1 MFRCSEVADRASR
14 LIDGELSPWQR
25 LNIRMHLAICRGC
38 RAFIEQMRVTAELAR
53 RLNETE
59 DPAVSEDV
67 KAALRQ
73 RQMRAGHKT

>member
-25 LNIRMHLAICRGC
+25 LNIRMHMAICRGC
-38 RAFIEQMRVTAELAR
+38 RAFVEQMRVTAELTR
-53 RLNETE
+53 RVDETA
-59 DPAVSEDV
+59 DPALSDDL

-73 RQMRAGHKT
+73 RQMRARHKT

>member
-1 MFRCSEVADRASR
+1 MFRCSEVADRAGR